1 MRSNVAKNYLNI
13 FLLTVSRNNMS
24 QKITVSIIGVT
35 GYTGLEL
42 LRILKAH
49 PDVVIKHLISASNKD
64 GDLAQLYP
72 HLAGS
77 GSYPISSVSQNQ
89 AATES
94 DVVFLAL
101 PHLISQTIVPNI
113 IGTTK
118 IIDLSGDFRL
128 KNMEDFQK
136 YYGAEH
142 QYAQGV
148 EKFVYGLSEFNKEA
162 LVGANCVANPGC
174 FATAVSLALLPF
186 EGEYASVN
194 VMAVTGSSGSGKTL
208 SEGAHHP
215 VRAHN
220 MKSYKV
226 GTHQHLPEIAQTL
239 GVSVNQITMV
249 PTSGPFVRGIFATI
263 FICGAKDRFQE
274 LDEKQLQEH
283 VANYYAG
290 HNFVRVKPVVALAD
304 VVGSNY
310 CDISVAKVGDSIVVQ
325 SVIDNLVKGAA
336 GQAVQNMNLMM
347 GLDETRGLDLLLPLY
362 P

>member
-1 MRSNVAKNYLNI
+1 
-13 FLLTVSRNNMS
+13 MS
-24 QKITVSIIGVT
+24 QKITVSIIGIT

-49 PDVVIKHLISASNKD
+49 PDVEIKHLISASNKD

-77 GSYPISSVSQNQ
+77 GSYPLSGVSYEQ
-89 AATES
+89 AASES

-101 PHLISQTIVPNI
+101 PHLISQTIVPRI
-113 IGTTK
+113 IGKTK

-128 KNMEDFQK
+128 KNMGDFQK

-142 QYAQGV
+142 QYAQGA
-148 EKFVYGLSEFNKEA
+148 EKFVYGLSELNKES
-162 LVGANCVANPGC
+162 LIGADCVANPGC
-174 FATAVSLALLPF
+174 FATAISLALLPF
-186 EGEYASVN
+186 EGAYVKAN
-194 VMAVTGSSGSGKTL
+194 VMAITGSSGSGKAPCEST
-208 SEGAHHP
+208 HHP

-226 GTHQHLPEIAQTL
+226 GSHQHLPEIAQTL
-239 GVSVNQITMV
+239 GVSTDQILMV
-249 PTSGPFVRGIFATI
+249 PTSGPFTRGIFATI
-263 FICGAKDRFQE
+263 FICGAKDKFQS

-283 VANYYAG
+283 VAQYYADKP
-290 HNFVRVKPVVALAD
+290 FVRVKPSVALAD

-310 CDISVAKVGDSIVVQ
+310 CDISVTKVSGSIVVQ

>member
-1 MRSNVAKNYLNI
+1 
-13 FLLTVSRNNMS
+13 MS
-24 QKITVSIIGVT
+24 QKITVSIIGIT

-49 PDVVIKHLISASNKD
+49 PDVEVKHLISASTKE
-64 GDLAQLYP
+64 GDLADLYP

-77 GSYPISSVSQNQ
+77 GSYPLSGVSYEQ

-94 DVVFLAL
+94 DIVFLAL
-101 PHLISQTIVPNI
+101 PHFISQTIVPTI
-113 IGTTK
+113 IGKTK

-136 YYGAEH
+136 YYGVQH
-142 QYAQGV
+142 QYPQGV
-148 EKFVYGLSEFNKEA
+148 ENFVYGLSELNQKEITA
-162 LVGANCVANPGC
+162 ANCVTNPGC

-186 EGEYASVN
+186 GGTYKKAK
-194 VMAVTGSSGSGKTL
+194 VMAVTGSSGSGKAP
-208 SEGAHHP
+208 SESTHHP
-215 VRAHN
+215 IRAHN

-226 GTHQHLPEIAQTL
+226 GSHQHLPEIAQTL
-239 GVSVNQITMV
+239 GISSDKIIFV
-249 PTSGPFVRGIFATI
+249 PTSGPFTRGIFATV
-263 FICGAKDRFQE
+263 FICGLVGELQG
-274 LDEKQLQEH
+274 LDEKQLQDH
-283 VANYYAG
+283 FVKYYAG
-290 HNFVRVKPVVALAD
+290 HDFIRIKPVVALAD

-310 CDISVAKVGDSIVVQ
+310 CDISVTKVGDSIVVQ

-347 GLDETRGLDLLLPLY
+347 GLPESRGLDLLLPLY